1 VATRLI
7 RVAAIALA
15 IQCVIQFSGA
25 DVAGQ
30 AGAEKDTYQR
40 SAEIFEMKTSATD
53 GPRRGEEIYYV
64 KCWFCHNPLAQSG
77 GPSLEGLFTR
87 RTLGSGAPV
96 TDATVIEKIRGGG
109 PAMPAYRHILT
120 DTDLADLVSYLKDAS
135 CCFDGT
141 EPPANPRYAA
151 RTAAPPGRASAR
163 RNVQGG
169 ARGVV
174 RLANGTPLEGIMVQL
189 VATGTAIRTTVYT
202 NAEGRYEFPALD
214 SGSYAL
220 RIARPL
226 DFKPY
231 VKEGV
236 QIDGATRLDDIVLE
250 RVTDK
255 EVLPPTG
262 EILAQLTGADWM
274 LNLPGTGEEKRTFSL
289 TCGFGCHS
297 YQQIFRT
304 RYDEAGWRLIV
315 RRMLRGA
322 GSPLINIREPGPQTR
337 GRAGRHLPEEE
348 EIVIKWLARVRGPD
362 SVDQPLHH
370 LPPVRGAST
379 RVVVTEYELPRQ
391 LLAPHD
397 VHGDSQGNIWYTPH
411 RSPYIGKL
419 DPRTGVVKEYR
430 VPDTPGALP
439 GTHRVWVDKNDIVWV
454 SENWAHNLT
463 RFDPKTE
470 RFQQFHFD
478 TGDPLNSPG
487 FSNFHMDA
495 EGFVYETIDRGVVQI
510 DSRSGRIVQR
520 FPFTRLVSTYD
531 NIVSMDGR
539 YWSGGQTGTGLLG
552 LLDIKTGSMWE
563 LDTRTPVSSPARGGF
578 DLDGNAWFG
587 GRGGMLL
594 RLDPRT
600 RRITEYY
607 PPIPYVTFYE
617 AMPDKNGEVWA
628 GALHAGR
635 FVRFNPRTER
645 WIEYMMPEPYS
656 HNRRTWIDNSTTP
669 VTVWYVDHNGY
680 LIRIQPLE

>member
-1 VATRLI
+1 
-7 RVAAIALA
+7 
-15 IQCVIQFSGA
+15 
-25 DVAGQ
+25 
-30 AGAEKDTYQR
+30 
-40 SAEIFEMKTSATD
+40 M
-53 GPRRGEEIYYV
+53 
-64 KCWFCHNPLAQSG
+64 
-77 GPSLEGLFTR
+77 
-87 RTLGSGAPV
+87 
-96 TDATVIEKIRGGG
+96 
-109 PAMPAYRHILT
+109 
-120 DTDLADLVSYLKDAS
+120 
-135 CCFDGT
+135 
-141 EPPANPRYAA
+141 
-151 RTAAPPGRASAR
+151 
-163 RNVQGG
+163 
-169 ARGVV
+169 

-189 VATGTAIRTTVYT
+189 VAPGTAIRTTVYT
-202 NAEGRYEFPALD
+202 NADGRYEFPTLD
-214 SGSYAL
+214 SGRYAL

-255 EVLPPTG
+255 EVLPPTR

-304 RYDEAGWRLIV
+304 RYDEAAWRLIV

-322 GSPLINIREPGPQTR
+322 GSPLINIRDPGPETR
-337 GRAGRHLPEEE
+337 GGAGRPLPEEE

-362 SVDQPLHH
+362 SVDQPLYH

-379 RVVVTEYELPRQ
+379 RVVVTEYDLPRQ

-439 GTHRVWVDKNDIVWV
+439 GTHRVWVDKNDIVWM

-510 DSRSGRIVQR
+510 DSRTGKIVQR

-531 NIVSMDGR
+531 NIVSKDGR

-563 LDTRTPVSSPARGGF
+563 LDTRTPVSSPARGAF

-594 RLDPRT
+594 RLDPQT

-680 LIRIQPLE
+680 LVRIQPLE